1 MSEWSFEYPEALT
14 LFLLFMICRHFCKK
28 VPAPSYFPHLSFF
41 GYVNPYFS
49 LRKTLI
55 YLIALTL
62 TLAIASP
69 IVIDHHNPGNRNGF
83 DIALCIDSS
92 GSMSESGFH
101 TGEKELS
108 KFESV
113 KRVVGEFIL
122 GRRNDNISLVLFGDF
137 AYIASPLTYE
147 KEVLVEF
154 MELQDMAMAG
164 KNTAIGDGLARSIDA
179 LKDSRAKT
187 QLIILLTDGK
197 QNAGSVSIETAV
209 AIAAK
214 NGIRIYTVGVGE
226 DADRALLELIATQTG
241 GRSYEARDSDALEA
255 VYDEIDALESSR
267 IKSRDYAVKA
277 YYFHYPAMAALLLLT
292 LYLHLISRRIAA

>member
-1 MSEWSFEYPEALT
+1 MSELAFEYPEALV
-14 LFLLFMICRHFCKK
+14 LFLLFLLCRHFCKK
-28 VPAPSYFPHLSFF
+28 VPAPSYFPHLAFF
-41 GYVNPYFS
+41 GSVNPYLT

-55 YLIALTL
+55 YLIALAL

-69 IVIDHHNPGNRNGF
+69 IMIDHHNPGNRNGF
-83 DIALCIDSS
+83 DIVLCIDSS

-113 KRVVGEFIL
+113 KRIVSKFIL
-122 GRRNDNISLVLFGDF
+122 GRLDDNIALVLFGDF
-137 AYIASPLTYE
+137 AYVASPLTYE

-154 MELQDMAMAG
+154 MGLQDMAMAG

-179 LKDSRAKT
+179 IKGSKAKT
-187 QLIILLTDGK
+187 RLIILLTDGK

-209 AIAAK
+209 GIAAK
-214 NGIRIYTVGVGE
+214 NGIRIYTIGVGQ
-226 DADRALLELIATQTG
+226 DADTALLGMIAAQTG
-241 GRSYEARDSDALEA
+241 GHSYTATNSEALRD

-267 IKSRDYAVKA
+267 IKSRNYAVKA
-277 YYFHYPAMAALLLLT
+277 YYFHYPAFAALLLLA
-292 LYLHLISRRIAA
+292 LYGHLLSRRIA

>member
-1 MSEWSFEYPEALT
+1 MSELAFEYPEALA
-14 LFLLFMICRHFCKK
+14 LFLLFLVCRHFCKR
-28 VPAPSYFPHLSFF
+28 VPAPKYFPHLAFF
-41 GYVNPYFS
+41 GHINPYFS
-49 LRKTLI
+49 IRKALI
-55 YLIALTL
+55 YLIVLALSI
-62 TLAIASP
+62 AIASP

-101 TGEKELS
+101 TGNRELS

-113 KRVVGEFIL
+113 KEVVGRFIL

-209 AIAAK
+209 DIAAK
-214 NGIRIYTVGVGE
+214 NGIRIYTIGVGE
-226 DADRALLELIATQTG
+226 DADTALLELIASRTG
-241 GRSYEARDSDALEA
+241 GRSYSAKDSDALRD
-255 VYDEIDALESSR
+255 VYDEIDTLESSR

-277 YYFHYPAMAALLLLT
+277 YYFHYPALAALLLLA
-292 LYLHLISRRIAA
+292 LYGHLLSRRIA